1 MAPLETCQVSTND
14 IGYKEVFGMREK
26 EFPLCPFP
34 GMDPYLEAPDIW
46 PDFHDALATTIRAN
60 LNVSLPAPYY
70 ARLQKRPE
78 LGVVLGAGTLH
89 HIIPDV
95 TVLRHPR
102 AETWPAAETT
112 AGVGVA
118 VLDRSRTEATV
129 GVEVRIHTD
138 PFQHRFVEIRDAGR
152 GHKLVTLI
160 EIVSPSNK
168 HPGPDRRA
176 YETKQR
182 DVLDSDANLIELDLL
197 RYGRRL
203 LPYPDLVAAVE
214 TLAPDYLVLLNRSA
228 LRQGNWMDYTLY
240 PIHLREPLPCIPVPL
255 AGQDPNVL
263 LDLQVAVNRVYR
275 EGPYARAIDYSGEP
289 EPPLKEANVAW
300 ADELL
305 CAAGLRGPVQG

>member
-1 MAPLETCQVSTND
+1 MS
-14 IGYKEVFGMREK
+14 EK

-46 PDFHDALATTIRAN
+46 PDFHDRLATTLSAM
-60 LNVSLPAPYY
+60 LNAQLPAPYY

-78 LGVVLGAGTLH
+78 
-89 HIIPDV
+89 D
-95 TVLRHPR
+95 
-102 AETWPAAETT
+102 
-112 AGVGVA
+112 
-118 VLDRSRTEATV
+118 
-129 GVEVRIHTD
+129 VRIHTD
-138 PFQHRFVEIRDAGR
+138 PFQRRFVEIRDAGP

-168 HPGPDRRA
+168 HPGLDRRA

-214 TLAPDYLVLLNRSA
+214 TLASDYLALLNRSA

-289 EPPLKEANVAW
+289 EPPLNEANVAW